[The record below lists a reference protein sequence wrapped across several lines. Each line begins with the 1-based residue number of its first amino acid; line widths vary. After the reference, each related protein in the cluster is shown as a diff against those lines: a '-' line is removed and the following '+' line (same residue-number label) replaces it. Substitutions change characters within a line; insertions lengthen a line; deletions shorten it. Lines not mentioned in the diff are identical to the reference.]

1 MPLFFVMDYNKPY
14 LSIIQEH
21 IDSLPGE
28 TIAKL
33 RLDTLKKFDEDIQ
46 VFITN
51 TSAVFLMDLIT
62 LKTGDKNI
70 KDILTR
76 EVFEKCVK
84 KREETK
90 KLFTD
95 SELED
100 VFAVYSYQ
108 FMLHCKNDPQ
118 DVFNV
123 FGIKA

>member
-21 IDSLPGE
+21 IDSHPGE

-33 RLDTLKKFDEDIQ
+33 RLDILKKFDEDIQ

-51 TSAVFLMDLIT
+51 TSAVFLMDLIS

-100 VFAVYSYQ
+100 VFAVYTYQ
-108 FMLHCKNDPQ
+108 FMLHCKSDPQ

-123 FGIKA
+123 FGIKV